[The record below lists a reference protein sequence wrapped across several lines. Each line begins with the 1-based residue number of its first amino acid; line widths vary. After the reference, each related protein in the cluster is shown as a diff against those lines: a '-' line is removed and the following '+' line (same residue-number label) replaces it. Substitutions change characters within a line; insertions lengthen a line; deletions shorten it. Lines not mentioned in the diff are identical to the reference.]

1 MPIPAAFMKRGKK
14 AAEGST
20 AEEKSE
26 SPKMEKGEG
35 PEYGDA
41 PHGKM
46 GKKPCAACA
55 KKGKKKGSCGCDK
68 GGKMD
73 AALTPMEYLDACDLG
88 IQNRSRA
95 YVRGVL
101 GVREDKKCGA
111 SGIAEGKK
119 CNKGVVGTVKS
130 ALGNEN
136 VQTGLKVAAVAGG
149 IAAGT
154 VGAMKYRGL
163 QKNTLSNLRA
173 AKTIRASGMGQGSAG
188 RSAARTQARAT
199 LASGAAPL
207 SKVRARKAAKAGVAT
222 VKAGVANA
230 QTAAGPTVA
239 KVRAGLNEGMV
250 KTQAAMAQART
261 AAGPTV
267 ATVRARA
274 QSDLRRV
281 GRAARRTQ
289 IKAIRQ
295 KRNLFG
301 GS

>member
-14 AAEGST
+14 VAKGSA

-26 SPKMEKGEG
+26 SSVMEKGEG

-41 PHGKM
+41 PHGNK
-46 GKKPCAACA
+46 GKKPYAVCM

-73 AALTPMEYLDACDLG
+73 AALTPMEYLDACELG

-119 CNKGVVGTVKS
+119 CNKGVVGSVKS
-130 ALGNEN
+130 ALGGEN
-136 VQTGLKVAAVAGG
+136 AQTGLKVAAVAGG
-149 IAAGT
+149 IAAGA

-163 QKNTLSNLRA
+163 QKNALSNLNV
-173 AKTIRASGMGQGSAG
+173 AKTIRASGVGQGSAG
-188 RSAARTQARAT
+188 RSAARSMLRQ
-199 LASGAAPL
+199 GGAPL
-207 SKVRARKAAKAGVAT
+207 SKVRARKAAKAGVAK
-222 VKAGVANA
+222 VQA
-230 QTAAGPTVA
+230 AAGPTVGA
-239 KVRAGLNEGMV
+239 V
-250 KTQAAMAQART
+250 KAQA
-261 AAGPTV
+261 
-267 ATVRARA
+267 
-274 QSDLRRV
+274 QSSLNQTQRM
-281 GRAARRTQ
+281 ARRMQ

-295 KRNLFG
+295 KRTMFG

>member
-14 AAEGST
+14 AAEGSA

-26 SPKMEKGEG
+26 SPVMEKGED

-55 KKGKKKGSCGCDK
+55 KKGKKKGSCGCGK
-68 GGKMD
+68 AAKMD

-119 CNKGVVGTVKS
+119 CNKGVVGSVKS
-130 ALGNEN
+130 TLGNEN

-154 VGAMKYRGL
+154 VGTMKYRGL
-163 QKNTLSNLRA
+163 QKNAVSNLNV
-173 AKTIRASGMGQGSAG
+173 AKTIRASGVGQGSAG
-188 RSAARTQARAT
+188 RSAAREQARSM
-199 LASGAAPL
+199 LRQGGVPL

-250 KTQAAMAQART
+250 KTQAAMTQART

-267 ATVRARA
+267 ATVKARA
-274 QSDLRRV
+274 QSDLRKV
-281 GRAARRTQ
+281 GRRTQ
-289 IKAIRQ
+289 IQAIRQ

>member
-1 MPIPAAFMKRGKK
+1 MV
-14 AAEGST
+14 S
-20 AEEKSE
+20 
-26 SPKMEKGEG
+26 
-35 PEYGDA
+35 
-41 PHGKM
+41 
-46 GKKPCAACA
+46 
-55 KKGKKKGSCGCDK
+55 
-68 GGKMD
+68 
-73 AALTPMEYLDACDLG
+73 LTPLTIRLDNKSPAW
-88 IQNRSRA
+88 QR
-95 YVRGVL
+95 
-101 GVREDKKCGA
+101 K
-111 SGIAEGKK
+111 EGKK
-119 CNKGVVGTVKS
+119 CNKGVVGSVKS

-163 QKNTLSNLRA
+163 QKNAVSNLNV
-173 AKTIRASGMGQGSAG
+173 AKTIRASGVGQNSAG
-188 RSAARTQARAT
+188 RSAAREQARSM
-199 LASGAAPL
+199 LRQGGAPL

-239 KVRAGLNEGMV
+239 KVRAGINQGMV

-267 ATVRARA
+267 ATIKARA
-274 QSDLRRV
+274 QSDLKKV

>member
-1 MPIPAAFMKRGKK
+1 M
-14 AAEGST
+14 T
-20 AEEKSE
+20 
-26 SPKMEKGEG
+26 
-35 PEYGDA
+35 
-41 PHGKM
+41 
-46 GKKPCAACA
+46 
-55 KKGKKKGSCGCDK
+55 
-68 GGKMD
+68 
-73 AALTPMEYLDACDLG
+73 LTPSSF
-88 IQNRSRA
+88 RF
-95 YVRGVL
+95 
-101 GVREDKKCGA
+101 DKKCGA

-119 CNKGVVGTVKS
+119 CNKGVVGSVQS
-130 ALGNEN
+130 ALGNEK

-163 QKNTLSNLRA
+163 QKNAVSNLNV
-173 AKTIRASGMGQGSAG
+173 AKTIRASGVGQNSAG
-188 RSAARTQARAT
+188 RSAARTQARSM
-199 LASGAAPL
+199 LRQGGVPL

-239 KVRAGLNEGMV
+239 KVRAGLNQGMV

-267 ATVRARA
+267 SAVKAQA
-274 QSDLRRV
+274 QSSLNQAQRM
-281 GRAARRTQ
+281 ARRTQ

>member
-1 MPIPAAFMKRGKK
+1 MPIPAAFMKKGRK
-14 AAEGST
+14 AAEGSA
-20 AEEKSE
+20 AEEAGE
-26 SPKMEKGEG
+26 SPDMEKAEG
-35 PEYGDA
+35 PDDNEM
-41 PHGKM
+41 K
-46 GKKPCAACA
+46 GKKPCKACA

-73 AALTPMEYLDACDLG
+73 AALTPMEYLDACELG

-119 CNKGVVGTVKS
+119 CNKGVVGSVQS
-130 ALGNEN
+130 ALGDEK

-163 QKNTLSNLRA
+163 QKNALSNLRV
-173 AKTIRASGMGQGSAG
+173 AKTMRSSSRTANPRPTNSAG
-188 RSAARTQARAT
+188 GIPDPWKNEVTNAQASAARSVNNQQTRSMLSQ
-199 LASGAAPL
+199 GGAPL
-207 SKVRARKAAKAGVAT
+207 SKARARKATKAGVAK
-222 VKAGVANA
+222 VQA
-230 QTAAGPTVA
+230 AAGPTVGA
-239 KVRAGLNEGMV
+239 V
-250 KTQAAMAQART
+250 KAQAQSSLNQ
-261 AAGPTV
+261 
-267 ATVRARA
+267 A
-274 QSDLRRV
+274 QRM
-281 GRAARRTQ
+281 ARRTQ

>member
-1 MPIPAAFMKRGKK
+1 MPIPAAFMKRRKK
-14 AAEGST
+14 AAEGSA
-20 AEEKSE
+20 AEEDT
-26 SPKMEKGEG
+26 SPKREKGEG

-41 PHGKM
+41 PHGNK
-46 GKKPCAACA
+46 GNKPCAACM

-119 CNKGVVGTVKS
+119 CNKGVVGSVKS
-130 ALGNEN
+130 ALGSED

-163 QKNTLSNLRA
+163 QKNALSNLNV
-173 AKTIRASGMGQGSAG
+173 AKTIRASGVGQNSAG
-188 RSAARTQARAT
+188 RSAARTQART
-199 LASGAAPL
+199 MLRQGGAPL

-230 QTAAGPTVA
+230 QTAAAPTVT
-239 KVRAGLNEGMV
+239 KVKAGLGQGMA
-250 KTQAAMAQART
+250 KTQAAMAQAR
-261 AAGPTV
+261 ASAGPTV

-274 QSDLRRV
+274 QSDLRKV